1 MDKRKINRI
10 NTIRRIGTGICLV
23 VLTILMAMA
32 SYFTVAAG
40 GTYELSDDNQADYS
54 FYMLSSCLATTL
66 TMCIADPNGED
77 MVDALSTVNANS
89 AGCFLGYDDQSVAK
103 GIKGLF
109 TSFISTSSCTY
120 NYSQL
125 CSESFQHVG
134 EGSGSSFVFSQY
146 CMLGAGLA
154 DIGIDKTGTDGSVSL
169 GRSISG
175 WVVLLVYRLAM
186 AVNGFLKIVID
197 IMKWLNP
204 FQFFSKA
211 NEKAASAGIV
221 IGVDHSGLANTGTTA
236 GALMSPLTEVISE
249 LYAKLYDFSSIVL
262 LILFVIMV
270 TMLFMNVFMSRQT
283 DSRMG
288 IIKKYLFRAGFIVF
302 GIPLLGGTY
311 SVILDKMSQDIQS
324 GNTAAAK
331 IVASTFVD
339 FESWVMNSSMI
350 LPDIVIKVDTDKGH
364 ITANAGNSIQ
374 DICYAFN
381 EKATTGLP
389 SRFTTGS
396 AANDVSKLIGQ
407 IQNETRMPAGNIGS
421 TDAWVISLLQRYQ
434 SGKKIYAS
442 EYEQAWISKFWLK
455 DNDADFNEKRE
466 NYVKNFATPQVL
478 LQVDGSERAAFWNRE
493 VPSGYIRGPIGRDA
507 NGTGSS
513 VINGI
518 NLNSRNTGS
527 EVSNSLKLPALAVYN
542 YLNSTFNETTV
553 RVYSSEKAS
562 SGHIRDYHYSVNLVG
577 KGEQSFVYL
586 LLCITMLLTYSV
598 LGFVYAFG
606 IIMSNM
612 KRGMRLIV
620 AVPGAMLGSLASV
633 AKIIS
638 YTVLMIAEL
647 VLNIMLYMLTTDLI
661 FSVASVITI
670 TFVNTASGIFSTAF
684 VSSGAFSTL
693 VSILVIIFLIWF
705 TVQAIKL
712 RNPIIKSLEEMADNV
727 VTKFIT
733 GQTAGG
739 NAQGSGGQG
748 DSTAARGAQIAAME
762 PKRRFRTPVGRAAEK
777 MKDTSKQEAFL
788 GQMFGGNGSA
798 FKEDQAF
805 RQRDLEKRAAKKH
818 ARREM
823 LEAGK
828 QLAVGAGEF
837 AAGAATGNATLMAQG
852 AKTTLHG
859 IGTANQAA
867 ENKYQADKNADTKL
881 AATLNPTMA
890 KHDER
895 LGYTKGQSKEIDRM
909 PLGTE
914 LVQAVRPGGA
924 GSDNAVPVPKPG
936 PAGGST
942 NSGADFGNVHT
953 GTENAGNPMWG
964 TADNT
969 ENDRNIRRQ
978 SRSTEKISVDNEV
991 DQEVQVNNAD
1001 GNKILSAS
1009 QSGSADNGIPLKGNV
1024 RVNKNTVRDMILS
1037 EADGFSG
1044 SMQDSGVDAPNGN
1057 KTVYSH
1063 RPGSAVNRID
1073 SQGSNSRTVGAG
1085 ITASANNIESSGQKD
1100 ADSYG
1105 KSTGKSISMGCNEEI
1120 HVQSAKKVVEHVKE
1134 KHETVNEYAGEPS
1147 APDGYESHNFVEQ
1160 KLLTHIDQTGDIIKK
1175 QKRSHSTDDRTINRY
1190 AEKHNRLPKK
1200 KKNK

>member
-1 MDKRKINRI
+1 MDRKNKINTFRH
-10 NTIRRIGTGICLV
+10 IGISLCLV
-23 VLTILMAMA
+23 ILTVFMAMA
-32 SYFTVAAG
+32 SYFTVTAS

-175 WVVLLVYRLAM
+175 WVVLAVYRLAM

-197 IMKWLNP
+197 IMQWLNP

-211 NEKAASAGIV
+211 NEKAASSGIT
-221 IGVDHSGLANTGTTA
+221 IGVDHSGLENTNPTVQA
-236 GALMSPLTEVISE
+236 FMSPLTEVISG

-262 LILFVIMV
+262 LILFAL
-270 TMLFMNVFMSRQT
+270 MLAMLIMNVFLSKRT

-350 LPDIVIKVDTDKGH
+350 LPDTVIKVDTNNGH

-381 EKATTGLP
+381 ETATTGLP
-389 SRFTTGS
+389 ARFTTGS
-396 AANDVSKLIGQ
+396 AANNVSKLIEQ
-407 IQNETRMPAGNIGS
+407 IQNETTSPAGNIGS
-421 TDAWVISLLQRYQ
+421 TDEWVVSMLQRYQ

-478 LQVDGSERAAFWNRE
+478 LQVEGSERATFWNSE
-493 VPSGYIRGPIGRDA
+493 IPSGYIRGPIGRDA

-513 VINGI
+513 VISGV
-518 NLNSRNTGS
+518 NLNSRNIGS
-527 EVSNSLKLPALAVYN
+527 RVNNSLKLPALAVYN

-586 LLCITMLLTYSV
+586 LLCITMLFTYSV

-606 IIMSNM
+606 IIMSNI
-612 KRGMRLIV
+612 KRGIRLIV

-661 FSVASVITI
+661 FSVASVITT
-670 TFVNTASGIFSTAF
+670 TFVSTAASVFSSSF
-684 VSSGAFSTL
+684 VNSGAFSTL

-712 RNPIIKSLEEMADNV
+712 RKPIIKSLEEMADNV
-727 VTKFIT
+727 VNKFIT

-739 NAQGSGGQG
+739 VAQNSGGQG
-748 DSTAARGAQIAAME
+748 DTGTAKGAQIAAME
-762 PKRRFRTPVGRAAEK
+762 PKKRFRTPIGRACEK
-777 MKDTSKQEAFL
+777 MKDTAKQEAFL
-788 GQMFGGNGSA
+788 GQVFGGNGSA
-798 FKEDQAF
+798 LKEEQALQ
-805 RQRDLEKRAAKKH
+805 QRDLEKRAAKKH

-828 QLAVGAGEF
+828 QLAVGAGEM
-837 AAGAATGNATLMAQG
+837 AVGAATGNAALMAQG
-852 AKTTLHG
+852 AKNTVHG
-859 IGTANQAA
+859 VGTVNQAA
-867 ENKYQADKNADTKL
+867 ENKHQADKNADTKL
-881 AATLNPTMA
+881 AMTLNPDVA
-890 KHDER
+890 KHDEQ
-895 LGYTKGQSKEIDRM
+895 LGYTKGQTKDIEKM
-909 PLGTE
+909 PLGNE
-914 LVQAVRPGGA
+914 VAQAVQIGVA
-924 GSDNAVPVPKPG
+924 GSNRA
-936 PAGGST
+936 ASALISGSVDDGI
-942 NSGADFGNVHT
+942 NSGDNDLTSA
-953 GTENAGNPMWG
+953 EMQNAMIPEKNKDMKGQLR
-964 TADNT
+964 NT
-969 ENDRNIRRQ
+969 ER
-978 SRSTEKISVDNEV
+978 ISLDNET
-991 DQEVQVNNAD
+991 DREVQMNHTD
-1001 GNKILSAS
+1001 GNKAVSSHELDSVV
-1009 QSGSADNGIPLKGNV
+1009 NGINPKN
-1024 RVNKNTVRDMILS
+1024 RTNVNKDAIKNLALS
-1037 EADGFSG
+1037 EIEHLSDNI
-1044 SMQDSGVDAPNGN
+1044 QHND
-1057 KTVYSH
+1057 VYSPVQTS
-1063 RPGSAVNRID
+1063 RSSSAGDTVQAGSIE
-1073 SQGSNSRTVGAG
+1073 
-1085 ITASANNIESSGQKD
+1085 NNGQKN
-1100 ADSYG
+1100 AERSG
-1105 KSTGKSISMGCNEEI
+1105 KNTRKNVGVERDKEVHI
-1120 HVQSAKKVVEHVKE
+1120 QSSRKVVEHVKE
-1134 KHETVNEYAGEPS
+1134 KHEIINEYGDSQAVFDGSERHNS
-1147 APDGYESHNFVEQ
+1147 AEQ
-1160 KLLTHIDQTGDIIKK
+1160 RLVAHVDQSEDVVKN
-1175 QKRSHSTDDRTINRY
+1175 QKISRSSDDRILSKRDGKFSKLRKDKKYN
-1190 AEKHNRLPKK
+1190 EKKL
-1200 KKNK
+1200 

>member
-1 MDKRKINRI
+1 MDKRKKNRI
-10 NTIRRIGTGICLV
+10 NTIRRIGTSVCLV
-23 VLTILMAMA
+23 ALTILMAMA

-211 NEKAASAGIV
+211 NEKAASAGIA

-586 LLCITMLLTYSV
+586 LLCIMMLLTYSV

-661 FSVASVITI
+661 FSVASVITT
-670 TFVNTASGIFSTAF
+670 TFVSTAASIFSSTF

-748 DSTAARGAQIAAME
+748 GSSTTARGAQIAAME

-837 AAGAATGNATLMAQG
+837 AAGAATGNAALMAQG

-867 ENKYQADKNADTKL
+867 ENKYQADKNVDTKL
-881 AATLNPTMA
+881 ATTLNPVMA

-914 LVQAVRPGGA
+914 LAQAVRLGGA
-924 GSDNAVPVPKPG
+924 GNDNTVPVSRSD

-953 GTENAGNPMWG
+953 GTENAGNPMRG

-969 ENDRNIRRQ
+969 ENDRNIRGQ

-1001 GNKILSAS
+1001 GNKILSVGHP
-1009 QSGSADNGIPLKGNV
+1009 GSADNSIPLKGDI

-1044 SMQDSGVDAPNGN
+1044 KMQINDADDSNGSTTSV
-1057 KTVYSH
+1057 K
-1063 RPGSAVNRID
+1063 
-1073 SQGSNSRTVGAG
+1073 
-1085 ITASANNIESSGQKD
+1085 NIGSSGQKN

-1105 KSTGKSISMGCNEEI
+1105 KSTGKSISMGRNEEI
-1120 HVQSAKKVVEHVKE
+1120 HVQSTKKVIEHVKE
-1134 KHETVNEYAGEPS
+1134 KHEVVDEYASES
-1147 APDGYESHNFVEQ
+1147 SVPDGYESHNFVEQ
-1160 KLLTHIDQTGDIIKK
+1160 KLLTHIDQTGEIIKK
-1175 QKRSHSTDDRTINRY
+1175 AKRTHGTDDKNVNRQ
-1190 AEKHNRLPKK
+1190 AEKFNRLPKS
-1200 KKNK
+1200 KKNKMH

>member
-1 MDKRKINRI
+1 M
-10 NTIRRIGTGICLV
+10 
-23 VLTILMAMA
+23 
-32 SYFTVAAG
+32 
-40 GTYELSDDNQADYS
+40 
-54 FYMLSSCLATTL
+54 
-66 TMCIADPNGED
+66 
-77 MVDALSTVNANS
+77 
-89 AGCFLGYDDQSVAK
+89 
-103 GIKGLF
+103 
-109 TSFISTSSCTY
+109 
-120 NYSQL
+120 
-125 CSESFQHVG
+125 
-134 EGSGSSFVFSQY
+134 
-146 CMLGAGLA
+146 
-154 DIGIDKTGTDGSVSL
+154 
-169 GRSISG
+169 
-175 WVVLLVYRLAM
+175 
-186 AVNGFLKIVID
+186 
-197 IMKWLNP
+197 
-204 FQFFSKA
+204 
-211 NEKAASAGIV
+211 
-221 IGVDHSGLANTGTTA
+221 
-236 GALMSPLTEVISE
+236 
-249 LYAKLYDFSSIVL
+249 
-262 LILFVIMV
+262 
-270 TMLFMNVFMSRQT
+270 
-283 DSRMG
+283 
-288 IIKKYLFRAGFIVF
+288 
-302 GIPLLGGTY
+302 
-311 SVILDKMSQDIQS
+311 
-324 GNTAAAK
+324 
-331 IVASTFVD
+331 
-339 FESWVMNSSMI
+339 
-350 LPDIVIKVDTDKGH
+350 
-364 ITANAGNSIQ
+364 
-374 DICYAFN
+374 
-381 EKATTGLP
+381 
-389 SRFTTGS
+389 
-396 AANDVSKLIGQ
+396 
-407 IQNETRMPAGNIGS
+407 
-421 TDAWVISLLQRYQ
+421 
-434 SGKKIYAS
+434 
-442 EYEQAWISKFWLK
+442 
-455 DNDADFNEKRE
+455 
-466 NYVKNFATPQVL
+466 
-478 LQVDGSERAAFWNRE
+478 
-493 VPSGYIRGPIGRDA
+493 
-507 NGTGSS
+507 
-513 VINGI
+513 INGI

-670 TFVNTASGIFSTAF
+670 TFVNTASSIFSTAF

-805 RQRDLEKRAAKKH
+805 RQRDIEKRAAKKH

-828 QLAVGAGEF
+828 QLAVGAG
-837 AAGAATGNATLMAQG
+837 
-852 AKTTLHG
+852 
-859 IGTANQAA
+859 
-867 ENKYQADKNADTKL
+867 
-881 AATLNPTMA
+881 
-890 KHDER
+890 
-895 LGYTKGQSKEIDRM
+895 
-909 PLGTE
+909 
-914 LVQAVRPGGA
+914 
-924 GSDNAVPVPKPG
+924 SDNAVPVPKPG

-942 NSGADFGNVHT
+942 NSGTDFGNVHT
-953 GTENAGNPMWG
+953 GTENAGNPMRG

-1001 GNKILSAS
+1001 GNKILSAG

-1057 KTVYSH
+1057 KTVYLH
-1063 RPGSAVNRID
+1063 RSGSAVNRID

-1105 KSTGKSISMGCNEEI
+1105 KSTGKSISMGRNEEI

>member
-77 MVDALSTVNANS
+77 MVDVLSTVNANS

-211 NEKAASAGIV
+211 NEKAASAGIAM
-221 IGVDHSGLANTGTTA
+221 GVDHSGLANTGTTSS
-236 GALMSPLTEVISE
+236 ALMSPLTEVISE

-350 LPDIVIKVDTDKGH
+350 LPNIVIKVDTDKGH

-407 IQNETRMPAGNIGS
+407 IQNETRAPAGNIGS
-421 TDAWVISLLQRYQ
+421 TDAWVVSLLQRYQ

-478 LQVDGSERAAFWNRE
+478 LQVDGSERAAFWNHE

-661 FSVASVITI
+661 FSVASVITT
-670 TFVNTASGIFSTAF
+670 TFVSTAVSIFSTAF

-748 DSTAARGAQIAAME
+748 DSIAARGAQIAAME

-837 AAGAATGNATLMAQG
+837 AVGAATGNAALMAQG

-867 ENKYQADKNADTKL
+867 ENKYQTDKNADTKL
-881 AATLNPTMA
+881 ATTINPVMA

-895 LGYTKGQSKEIDRM
+895 LGYTKGQSKEINRM

-914 LVQAVRPGGA
+914 LAQAVRLGGT
-924 GSDNAVPVPKPG
+924 GSDNAVPVPKSN
-936 PAGGST
+936 PADGST

-953 GTENAGNPMWG
+953 GTENAGNPMRG

-969 ENDRNIRRQ
+969 KNDWNIRRQ
-978 SRSTEKISVDNEV
+978 SRSTEKISVDNEA

-1001 GNKILSAS
+1001 GNKILSVN
-1009 QSGSADNGIPLKGNV
+1009 QSGSADNGIPLKSNV
-1024 RVNKNTVRDMILS
+1024 RVNKNMVRDMILS

-1044 SMQDSGVDAPNGN
+1044 SMQDNSVDAPNGK
-1057 KTVYSH
+1057 KTVLSH
-1063 RPGSAVNRID
+1063 RPESSVNNID
-1073 SQGSNSRTVGAG
+1073 SQDNNSHLAGVG
-1085 ITASANNIESSGQKD
+1085 ITTSVNNIESSGQKD

-1105 KSTGKSISMGCNEEI
+1105 KSTGKSINMGRNKEI

-1134 KHETVNEYAGEPS
+1134 KHETVNEYAGESS

-1175 QKRSHSTDDRTINRY
+1175 QKSPHSTDDRTINRY

>member
-1 MDKRKINRI
+1 MDKRQINKS
-10 NTIRRIGTGICLV
+10 NTVRHIGISICMV
-23 VLTILMAMA
+23 ILTIMMAMV
-32 SYFTVAAG
+32 SYFTVTAS

-125 CSESFQHVG
+125 CSDSFQHVG

-154 DIGIDKTGTDGSVSL
+154 DIGIDKTGTDGGTSL

-175 WVVLLVYRLAM
+175 WAVLVVYRLAM

-211 NEKAASAGIV
+211 NEKAASAGIT
-221 IGVDHSGLANTGTTA
+221 IDVDHSGLANTDTTV

-249 LYAKLYDFSSIVL
+249 LYIKLYDFSSIVL
-262 LILFVIMV
+262 LILFVVMIA
-270 TMLFMNVFMSRQT
+270 MLFMNVFMSKQT

-288 IIKKYLFRAGFIVF
+288 IIKKYFFRAGFIVF

-350 LPDIVIKVDTDKGH
+350 LPDAIIKVDTNKGH
-364 ITANAGNSIQ
+364 ITANASNSIQ

-389 SRFTTGS
+389 ARFTTGS
-396 AANDVSKLIGQ
+396 ATNDVSKLIEQ
-407 IQNETRMPAGNIGS
+407 IQNETRSSAGNIGS

-478 LQVDGSERAAFWNRE
+478 LQVEGSERAAFWNRE
-493 VPSGYIRGPIGRDA
+493 IPPGYIRGPIGRDA

-518 NLNSRNTGS
+518 NLNSSNTGN
-527 EVSNSLKLPALAVYN
+527 EVSRSLKLPALAVYN
-542 YLNSTFNETTV
+542 YLNSAFNETTV

-606 IIMSNM
+606 IIMSNL

-633 AKIIS
+633 AKVIS

-661 FSVASVITI
+661 FSVASVITT
-670 TFVNTASGIFSTAF
+670 TFVSTAAGIFSSSF

-712 RNPIIKSLEEMADNV
+712 RKPIIKSLEEMADNV
-727 VTKFIT
+727 VNRFIT
-733 GQTAGG
+733 GQTSGG
-739 NAQGSGGQG
+739 NVQGSGGQG
-748 DSTAARGAQIAAME
+748 ENSAAKGSQIAAME
-762 PKRRFRTPVGRAAEK
+762 PKREFRTPIARACEK
-777 MKDTSKQEAFL
+777 MSDTSKQEAFI

-837 AAGAATGNATLMAQG
+837 VTGAATGNAALMAQG

-859 IGTANQAA
+859 IGTANQAT

-881 AATLNPTMA
+881 ATTLNSDMA

-895 LGYTKGQSKEIDRM
+895 LGYTKGQSKDIQRM
-909 PLGTE
+909 SFGNE
-914 LVQAVRPGGA
+914 MAQAARLSGA
-924 GSDNAVPVPKPG
+924 GSDKAVTTLKQGSNGSITNLGDDTVAAYTGGNMEVKNAMAHGLDMVT
-936 PAGGST
+936 GSE
-942 NSGADFGNVHT
+942 NSKDIKGRAKS
-953 GTENAGNPMWG
+953 
-964 TADNT
+964 
-969 ENDRNIRRQ
+969 IK
-978 SRSTEKISVDNEV
+978 KISVDNEI
-991 DQEVQVNNAD
+991 DQEVRMSSTD
-1001 GNKILSAS
+1001 GNKVVSS
-1009 QSGSADNGIPLKGNV
+1009 RIPD
-1024 RVNKNTVRDMILS
+1024 NTVGYI
-1037 EADGFSG
+1037 
-1044 SMQDSGVDAPNGN
+1044 APKDN
-1057 KTVYSH
+1057 
-1063 RPGSAVNRID
+1063 
-1073 SQGSNSRTVGAG
+1073 VGAG
-1085 ITASANNIESSGQKD
+1085 RR
-1100 ADSYG
+1100 AD
-1105 KSTGKSISMGCNEEI
+1105 KSTVKGVAQSEVEGLLGNIQENTVYTPIRTNRSVSGECIVNTNSAENNGRNNVNNSVKNTRKSMEQGYDEEVHI
-1120 HVQSAKKVVEHVKE
+1120 QSSKKVVEHVKD
-1134 KHETVNEYAGEPS
+1134 KHEIISKYNSDSVTSDEYE
-1147 APDGYESHNFVEQ
+1147 YHNFVGQ
-1160 KLLTHIDQTGDIIKK
+1160 KLLTHVDQTEDIMKIRKVPYKTNDKSMNKQINKSRQTTEYKK
-1175 QKRSHSTDDRTINRY
+1175 YNAKRPQK
-1190 AEKHNRLPKK
+1190 
-1200 KKNK
+1200 

>member
-1 MDKRKINRI
+1 MNRKKRNKIKTVRH
-10 NTIRRIGTGICLV
+10 IGISICLV
-23 VLTILMAMA
+23 ILTVLMAMA
-32 SYFTVAAG
+32 SYFTVTAS

-125 CSESFQHVG
+125 CSDSFQHVG

-175 WVVLLVYRLAM
+175 WIVLAVYRLAM

-211 NEKAASAGIV
+211 NEKAASSGIT
-221 IGVDHSGLANTGTTA
+221 ISVDHSGLENTDATVR
-236 GALMSPLTEVISE
+236 ALMSPLTEVISG

-262 LILFVIMV
+262 LILFSLMV
-270 TMLFMNVFMSRQT
+270 AMLLMNVFLSRQT

-350 LPDIVIKVDTDKGH
+350 LPDTVIKVDTNNGH
-364 ITANAGNSIQ
+364 ITANAANSIQ

-389 SRFTTGS
+389 ARFTTGN
-396 AANDVSKLIGQ
+396 AANNVSKLIEQ
-407 IQNETRMPAGNIGS
+407 IQNETRSSAGNIGS
-421 TDAWVISLLQRYQ
+421 TDEWVISMLQRYQ

-455 DNDADFNEKRE
+455 DNDADFNAKRE

-478 LQVDGSERAAFWNRE
+478 LQVEGSERATFWNSE

-507 NGTGSS
+507 NGTGGS

-518 NLNSRNTGS
+518 NLNSRNIGS
-527 EVSNSLKLPALAVYN
+527 RVNNNLKLPALAVYN

-553 RVYSSEKAS
+553 RVFSSEKAS

-586 LLCITMLLTYSV
+586 LLCITMLFTYSV

-606 IIMSNM
+606 IIMSNI

-647 VLNIMLYMLTTDLI
+647 VLNIMLYLLTTDLI
-661 FSVASVITI
+661 FSVASVITV
-670 TFVNTASGIFSTAF
+670 TFVNTAASVFSASF

-712 RNPIIKSLEEMADNV
+712 RKPIVKSLEEMADNV
-727 VTKFIT
+727 VNKFIT

-739 NAQGSGGQG
+739 NEQSSGGQNENG
-748 DSTAARGAQIAAME
+748 TAKGAQIAAME
-762 PKRRFRTPVGRAAEK
+762 PKKKFRTPIGRVREK
-777 MKDTSKQEAFL
+777 MNDTAKQEAFL

-828 QLAVGAGEF
+828 QLAVGAGEL
-837 AAGAATGNATLMAQG
+837 AVGAATGNAALMAQG
-852 AKTTLHG
+852 TKNTLHG
-859 IGTANQAA
+859 VGTANQAA
-867 ENKYQADKNADTKL
+867 ENKHQADKNADTKL
-881 AATLNPTMA
+881 AVTLNPSIA
-890 KHDER
+890 KHDEQ
-895 LGYTKGQSKEIDRM
+895 LGYTKGQSKDIEKM
-909 PLGTE
+909 SLGNE
-914 LVQAVRPGGA
+914 MVQAVQLDVVGTNQTA
-924 GSDNAVPVPKPG
+924 STLISGSVDDGINSKDNAL
-936 PAGGST
+936 T
-942 NSGADFGNVHT
+942 NADMQ
-953 GTENAGNPMWG
+953 NAMIPEKNKDMKGQL
-964 TADNT
+964 
-969 ENDRNIRRQ
+969 RN
-978 SRSTEKISVDNEV
+978 TEKISLDNEK
-991 DQEVQVNNAD
+991 DREVQINHTDGNNAV
-1001 GNKILSAS
+1001 SAHE
-1009 QSGSADNGIPLKGNV
+1009 SGSYADDIRSRNKAS
-1024 RVNKNTVRDMILS
+1024 VNKTKMKNLALS
-1037 EADGFSG
+1037 EVEHLSG
-1044 SMQDSGVDAPNGN
+1044 NIPQNNVYSPRQTNRSTSARDIVQISGVENKGQKNAERFGGN
-1057 KTVYSH
+1057 TRK
-1063 RPGSAVNRID
+1063 N
-1073 SQGSNSRTVGAG
+1073 VGAG
-1085 ITASANNIESSGQKD
+1085 H
-1100 ADSYG
+1100 
-1105 KSTGKSISMGCNEEI
+1105 NEEVHI
-1120 HVQSAKKVVEHVKE
+1120 QSSRKVVEHVKE
-1134 KHETVNEYAGEPS
+1134 KHEIINEYDDSQPASAGGER
-1147 APDGYESHNFVEQ
+1147 HNFVEQ
-1160 KLLTHIDQTGDIIKK
+1160 KLLTHVDQSEDVVENQKVLRNSADKSLRKQDGKFSKLLKDKK
-1175 QKRSHSTDDRTINRY
+1175 YN
-1190 AEKHNRLPKK
+1190 EKDF
-1200 KKNK
+1200 

>member
-1 MDKRKINRI
+1 MERTKKNKM
-10 NTIRRIGTGICLV
+10 NTARHIGTGICM
-23 VLTILMAMA
+23 VLLTVIMAVT
-32 SYFTVAAG
+32 SYFTVTAA

-125 CSESFQHVG
+125 CSDSFQHVG
-134 EGSGSSFVFSQY
+134 EGGGSSFVFSQY

-154 DIGIDKTGTDGSVSL
+154 DIGIDKTGTDGSTSL

-175 WVVLLVYRLAM
+175 WVVLAVYRLAM

-197 IMKWLNP
+197 IMQWLNP

-211 NEKAASAGIV
+211 NEKAAASGVV
-221 IGVDHSGLANTGTTA
+221 IGVDHSGLANTNTTVRT
-236 GALMSPLTEVISE
+236 LMSPLTEVISE
-249 LYAKLYDFSSIVL
+249 LYAKLYDFSSLVL
-262 LILFVIMV
+262 LLLFVIMV
-270 TMLFMNVFMSRQT
+270 AMLFMNVFMSRQA

-288 IIKKYLFRAGFIVF
+288 IIKKYFFRAGFIVF

-311 SVILDKMSQDIQS
+311 SVILDKMSQDIKS

-350 LPDIVIKVDTDKGH
+350 LPDTVIRVDTDKGH

-381 EKATTGLP
+381 EKATAGLP
-389 SRFTTGS
+389 ARFTTGS
-396 AANDVSKLIGQ
+396 SANDVSKLIEQ
-407 IQNETRMPAGNIGS
+407 IQNETRSPAGNIGS

-455 DNDADFNEKRE
+455 DNDADFNAKRE
-466 NYVKNFATPQVL
+466 DYVKNFASPQVL
-478 LQVDGSERAAFWNRE
+478 LQVDGSERATFWNRE
-493 VPSGYIRGPIGRDA
+493 IPPGYIRGPVGRDA

-513 VINGI
+513 AISGI

-527 EVSNSLKLPALAVYN
+527 QVSNSLKLPALAVYN

-553 RVYSSEKAS
+553 RVFSSEKAS

-606 IIMSNM
+606 IIMSNL
-612 KRGMRLIV
+612 KRGIRLIV

-633 AKIIS
+633 AKVIS

-661 FSVASVITI
+661 FSVASVITT
-670 TFVNTASGIFSTAF
+670 TFVSTAASIFSTSF

-727 VTKFIT
+727 VNKFIT

-739 NAQGSGGQG
+739 NGQNSGGQSESG
-748 DSTAARGAQIAAME
+748 TAKGAQIAVME
-762 PKRRFRTPVGRAAEK
+762 PKSRFRTPIGRACEK
-777 MKDTSKQEAFL
+777 MSDTSKQEAFL
-788 GQMFGGNGSA
+788 GQMFGANGSA

-818 ARREM
+818 ARREL
-823 LEAGK
+823 LESGK

-837 AAGAATGNATLMAQG
+837 AAGAATGNAALMAQG
-852 AKTTLHG
+852 AKTALHG
-859 IGTANQAA
+859 FSASNRAA
-867 ENKYQADKNADTKL
+867 ENKHQADKNADTKL
-881 AATLNPTMA
+881 ATTLNSDMA

-895 LGYTKGQSKEIDRM
+895 LGYTKGQSKEIEKM
-909 PLGTE
+909 PLGVE
-914 LVQAVRPGGA
+914 IAQAVQLGGTGGGNEVSA
-924 GSDNAVPVPKPG
+924 PEQSLV
-936 PAGGST
+936 GGST
-942 NSGADFGNVHT
+942 DLRNNAVTASGTDIDTRTDMPSIQNM
-953 GTENAGNPMWG
+953 P
-964 TADNT
+964 
-969 ENDRNIRRQ
+969 ND
-978 SRSTEKISVDNEV
+978 TEKKKSVKGRSKEIDKISLDCETG
-991 DQEVQVNNAD
+991 QEVQVNNLD
-1001 GNKILSAS
+1001 GNKAVPAQGSSA
-1009 QSGSADNGIPLKGNV
+1009 NGISLKD
-1024 RVNKNTVRDMILS
+1024 KISTDKKTIKHMALS
-1037 EADGFSG
+1037 ETEDLSVNISNNTEYPSTLADRSG
-1044 SMQDSGVDAPNGN
+1044 HSETTLHVDNIKDSEQKYVNGTGRN
-1057 KTVYSH
+1057 DGKKMK
-1063 RPGSAVNRID
+1063 
-1073 SQGSNSRTVGAG
+1073 VGR
-1085 ITASANNIESSGQKD
+1085 D
-1100 ADSYG
+1100 
-1105 KSTGKSISMGCNEEI
+1105 EEI
-1120 HVQSAKKVVEHVKE
+1120 HIQSSKKVVGNVKE
-1134 KHETVNEYAGEPS
+1134 AYETMNEYGYDS
-1147 APDGYESHNFVEQ
+1147 AAYDKNKKHGFVEQ
-1160 KLLTHIDQTGDIIKK
+1160 KVLTRVDQSEEIVKDRSTSHNYGYKNPNK
-1175 QKRSHSTDDRTINRY
+1175 QD
-1190 AEKHNRLPKK
+1190 EKFSRQP
-1200 KKNK
+1200 KNKVRKREGIREKNI